1 MKRGIHGLCQ
11 VQAIVCAYE
20 EFGQTWEIL
29 IDTRI
34 FKRALRNHD
43 RFFID
48 GYPYISANMDV
59 LAFK

>member
-1 MKRGIHGLCQ
+1 MCQ

-43 RFFID
+43 LFLID
-48 GYPYISANMDV
+48 GYPYVSAHMDV
-59 LAFK
+59 VAFK

>member
-1 MKRGIHGLCQ
+1 MCQ

-43 RFFID
+43 RFLID
-48 GYPYISANMDV
+48 GYPYVSAHMDV
-59 LAFK
+59 VAFK